1 MTENHNSSLSL
12 YQLMN
17 MVDDAVRDAMPST
30 YWVRAEVL
38 NVHHRGYYR
47 LELSSYEDA
56 KAAKATAMI
65 WQSRKH
71 IVEQFEKAA
80 GTRLA
85 TGLKILVRLEVG
97 FDAQYGLR
105 LTVVEFDPAFS
116 LGDMEARL
124 NAIRSR
130 LTDLGEIE
138 RNRQLP
144 EPLDFTRVAV
154 VSPESAAGLGDFR
167 TQADML
173 QQYGLCDFSYFPALF
188 QSEKN
193 DDSILAALGKVVAE
207 HKARPYD
214 ALVVIRG
221 GGDKA
226 GLYELNKIKI
236 ARGICRMPMPV
247 LVGVGHERDA
257 TILDELASRSFA
269 TPSLVVAH
277 ILNAV
282 IDNARAA
289 GNDHLQLQK
298 QAMRLLEKSRQDCVN
313 SNQRLLRHAFDK
325 ITVARQAAQ
334 AAHFTI
340 RTGPLELLAGCRRTL
355 EHQHTSLQRN
365 AENAVL
371 TMRASIVSEQV
382 LLMSSASRT
391 LEDARER
398 VTTARTT
405 LLTTSRETLL
415 TQRHSLLQLKQAAS
429 TNTRLSLQTA
439 RHAIQQF
446 NTTIK
451 HLDPKNVLQRG
462 FVLVLSGNGSDKN
475 KDNRSIVTNSHQAAK
490 QNDLILR
497 FRDGEIKTTVDNS
510 DKSSRSGKEET

>member
-1 MTENHNSSLSL
+1 MTEKHNSSLSL

-17 MVDDAVRDAMPST
+17 MVDDAVREALPST

-85 TGLKILVRLEVG
+85 TGLKILIRLEVA

-124 NAIRSR
+124 NAIRTR
-130 LTDLGEIE
+130 LTDLGEID

-144 EPLDFTRVAV
+144 EPEDFTRVAV

-173 QQYGLCDFSYFPALF
+173 EQYNLCHFSYFPALF
-188 QSEKN
+188 QSDKN
-193 DDSILAALGKVVAE
+193 DDSILAAFAKVVAE
-207 HKARPYD
+207 HKVKPFD

-247 LVGVGHERDA
+247 LVGVGHERDT
-257 TILDELASRSFA
+257 TILDELALRAFP

-282 IDNARAA
+282 IDNARDARS
-289 GNDHLQLQK
+289 DHLQLQK
-298 QAMRLLEKSRQDCVN
+298 HAARLLERSRQDCIN
-313 SNQRLLRHAFDK
+313 SNQRLLRHAFDQLN
-325 ITVARQAAQ
+325 AAQQAAQ
-334 AAHFTI
+334 TAHFTI
-340 RTGPLELLAGCRRTL
+340 RTGPLELLAACRKSV
-355 EHQHTSLQRN
+355 EQQQASLQRN
-365 AENAVL
+365 AQNAVVS
-371 TMRASIVSEQV
+371 MRALILSEQV

-391 LEDARER
+391 LEDARDR
-398 VTTARTT
+398 IAVARTT
-405 LLTTSRETLL
+405 MINGGRESVL
-415 TQRHSLLQLKQAAS
+415 TQKHVLSQMKQATI
-429 TNTRLSLQTA
+429 TNTRLSLQSA

-446 NTTIK
+446 NSTIQ
-451 HLDPKNVLQRG
+451 HLDPKNVLERG
-462 FVLVLSGNGSDKN
+462 FALILSTTSSGEEIVVTDK
-475 KDNRSIVTNSHQAAK
+475 RSAAK
-490 QNDLILR
+490 QEELAIR
-497 FRDGEIKTTVDNS
+497 FRDGEIITRTDLASKPSRTGKHKT
-510 DKSSRSGKEET
+510 